1 MISDR
6 VFPNGNRFF
15 IQENYSR
22 SRMGKR
28 IIVLDWEIGIFNK
41 LFYVYIVNNFMSCHK
56 FATLIC
62 QKMPFS
68 TIR

>member
-15 IQENYSR
+15 IQENYRR
-22 SRMGKR
+22 SRMGKG

-41 LFYVYIVNNFMSCHK
+41 LFYVYIAFFQQFFTKKKKKNRFPDFIM
-56 FATLIC
+56 
-62 QKMPFS
+62 Q
-68 TIR
+68 